1 MADWMAPGRS
11 QWHRVAMSSHVKSL
25 ILARLITTP
34 DWIRRDLSSKD
45 EPLRN
50 RAEEAL
56 AAIIEAVIT
65 EQPIN

>member
-1 MADWMAPGRS
+1 
-11 QWHRVAMSSHVKSL
+11 MSSHVKSL
-25 ILARLITTP
+25 IHARLITTP

>member
-1 MADWMAPGRS
+1 MSGR
-11 QWHRVAMSSHVKSL
+11 VKSL